1 MAFSASDL
9 TAIENAIKS
18 GELEV
23 EYGDRRVKYR
33 SVPELMKAY
42 EIIKGSINEPTLASS
57 RKAKQVRFASQRG
70 FGQ

>member
-9 TAIENAIKS
+9 TAIETAMKS

-33 SVPELMKAY
+33 SIMELTRAY
-42 EIIKGSINEPTLASS
+42 EVIKSAVNEPATASS
-57 RKAKQVRFASQRG
+57 RTAKQVRFAAKRG
-70 FGQ
+70 FGK